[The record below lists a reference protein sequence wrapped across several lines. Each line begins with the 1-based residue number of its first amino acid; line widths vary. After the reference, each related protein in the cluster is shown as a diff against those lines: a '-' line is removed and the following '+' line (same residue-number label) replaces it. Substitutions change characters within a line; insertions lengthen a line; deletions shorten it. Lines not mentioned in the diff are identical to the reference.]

1 VVRVRVGIIG
11 AGLCG
16 LAAAR
21 TLVSAGH
28 EVRILERNQRVG
40 GRVATLAQEGFVW
53 DTGATSFAPRGKT
66 LEEVILRELPTDEL
80 VQILLPV
87 WTHDALRVSS
97 GDRHAQTKRYTYR
110 KGNATLPN
118 LLAED
123 LDVRLGEQ
131 VDTIEKSASG
141 YKVLGEEY
149 DALILTP
156 PIPRSSALLWSIEE
170 TRPLGAVFY
179 RACLNVALGYES
191 PLPEMHYHALVDA
204 EQRYPLTWLSL
215 ESIKSP
221 GRCPEGGSAICA
233 QLSPTYSLDNYSD
246 SDEELVKL
254 ASFFVARLYG
264 PSFATPKTSNVQR
277 WKYSQPESYA
287 SVEEVNPPGTR
298 LLIASDALLG
308 GHTED
313 AYEVGVQVA
322 KRLLEK

>member
-1 VVRVRVGIIG
+1 M
-11 AGLCG
+11 CG

-21 TLVSAGH
+21 TLVSAGN
-28 EVRILERNQRVG
+28 EVRVVERNQRVG
-40 GRVATLAQEGFVW
+40 GRVATASQDGFVW

-66 LEEVILRELPTDEL
+66 LEKVILKELPTDDL
-80 VQILLPV
+80 VEIALPV
-87 WTHDALRVSS
+87 WTHDALRVSA

-110 KGNATLPN
+110 GGNATLPA
-118 LLAED
+118 LLAKG

-131 VDTIEKSASG
+131 VDTIEKNGSG
-141 YKVLGEEY
+141 YKMLGESY

-179 RACLNVALGYES
+179 RACLNIALGYES
-191 PLPEMHYHALVDA
+191 PLPEVPYHALVDA
-204 EQRYPLTWLSL
+204 EQRFPLTWLSL
-215 ESIKSP
+215 ESVKSP
-221 GRCPEGGSAICA
+221 ERCPKGGSAICA
-233 QLSPTYSLDNYSD
+233 QLSPTYSLDNYTD

-264 PSFATPKTSNVQR
+264 PDFATPKISNVQR

-287 SVEEVNPPGTR
+287 SIEEVNPPGTR

-322 KRLLEK
+322 NRLLEQHP